1 MEKIRAILSSDC
13 FIKIF
18 YFFSSFRMSA
28 VRAFLDF
35 TNRGLLGNPL
45 EIESVLI
52 AQQLAGMRLAQ
63 EYSRLVALREPN
75 RNITDGYEGM
85 LRRDFRLGSART
97 RGIFTGI

>member
-1 MEKIRAILSSDC
+1 MEKIRAFLSNDC

-28 VRAFLDF
+28 VRAFLGF

-45 EIESVLI
+45 EIERVLI

-63 EYSRLVALREPN
+63 EYFRLVALRQPEVVA
-75 RNITDGYEGM
+75 
-85 LRRDFRLGSART
+85 LSAFQRL
-97 RGIFTGI
+97 